1 MYLLYSLGLDI
12 AFLLTLPYWLWQMAR
27 TGKYRAGLSERL
39 GRIPSRLRLPDAR
52 GAIWIHAV
60 SVGEV
65 LAVVPVVTELRK
77 HHRVFISTTT
87 LTGQTLSRE
96 RFGAENVFYVPLD
109 FAFAIGPWL
118 RALQP
123 ELLILAETEFW
134 PNLLRLAR
142 ASGARVAVIN
152 ARISDRSFPRY
163 RSVHSLLRRVLA
175 NVDTFLTQSVEDAS
189 RLRAIG
195 AVADRVHVAGNLKF
209 DAQPPAATTLV
220 AQLKTAL
227 PPATVIVCGSTM
239 PGEDEAVLS
248 AFGASG
254 DVLHPSTHRVPQPSA
269 SAEAGMLILAPR
281 HPQRFGEVAELVTRL
296 GLPLV
301 RRSAWQGEQIAA
313 GSVFLL
319 DSVGELA
326 AVYELATVAVVGGS
340 FANFGGH
347 NVVEPARH
355 GRAIIVGPHTQNFRD
370 VIIQFRR
377 ANAIVETDFENLFLT
392 IGRLLHDDAERAAL
406 GARARAVVRAN
417 AGATARTVA
426 ALQRLLEPERVTQP
440 NGVPHASV
448 LS

>member
-1 MYLLYSLGLDI
+1 
-12 AFLLTLPYWLWQMAR
+12 
-27 TGKYRAGLSERL
+27 
-39 GRIPSRLRLPDAR
+39 
-52 GAIWIHAV
+52 
-60 SVGEV
+60 
-65 LAVVPVVTELRK
+65 
-77 HHRVFISTTT
+77 
-87 LTGQTLSRE
+87 
-96 RFGAENVFYVPLD
+96 
-109 FAFAIGPWL
+109 
-118 RALQP
+118 
-123 ELLILAETEFW
+123 
-134 PNLLRLAR
+134 
-142 ASGARVAVIN
+142 
-152 ARISDRSFPRY
+152 
-163 RSVHSLLRRVLA
+163 
-175 NVDTFLTQSVEDAS
+175 
-189 RLRAIG
+189 
-195 AVADRVHVAGNLKF
+195 
-209 DAQPPAATTLV
+209 
-220 AQLKTAL
+220 
-227 PPATVIVCGSTM
+227 
-239 PGEDEAVLS
+239 
-248 AFGASG
+248 
-254 DVLHPSTHRVPQPSA
+254 
-269 SAEAGMLILAPR
+269 MLILAPR